1 MSIVLLGSTSGSC
14 TLQEQAVAG
23 TTTLT
28 LPTTSGTILTNS
40 SAGTVLQVVSTAKT
54 DTFTTTST
62 SFIDITGL
70 SATITPTNSAN
81 KILVQINVNYGNS
94 GGNMAG
100 LRITR
105 AGTAIAIGDAAS
117 SRTRSTL
124 GNVQYNG
131 VNNDRSSFGS
141 MTFLDSPATTSATTY
156 QVQGITDANTLTVN
170 RSGADADAA
179 AVYRT
184 VSTITVMEIAA

>member
-1 MSIVLLGSTSGSC
+1 MAVTINGSG
-14 TLQEQAVAG
+14 QV
-23 TTTLT
+23 
-28 LPTTSGTILTNS
+28 P
-40 SAGTVLQVVSTAKT
+40 VQVVSTAKT

-62 SFIDITGL
+62 SFVDITGL

-81 KILVQINVNYGNS
+81 KVLVHIHVNYGNS

-105 AGTAIAIGDAAS
+105 SGTAIAIGDAAS
-117 SRTRSTL
+117 NRTRSTL

-170 RSGADADAA
+170 RSGADADAT

-184 VSTITVMEIAA
+184 ISTITVMEISG

>member
-1 MSIVLLGSTSGSC
+1 MPVTLSGNG
-14 TLQEQAVAG
+14 QV
-23 TTTLT
+23 
-28 LPTTSGTILTNS
+28 P
-40 SAGTVLQVVSTAKT
+40 VQVVSTIKT

-62 SFIDITGL
+62 SFVDITGL
-70 SATITPTNSAN
+70 SATITPTNSSN
-81 KILVQINVNYGNS
+81 KVLVHIHVNYGNS
-94 GGNMAG
+94 GANMVG

-105 AGTAIAIGDAAS
+105 AGTAIAIGDAGS
-117 SRTRSTL
+117 NRTRATL

-184 VSTITVMEIAA
+184 ISTITVMEIAG